1 MINQASVFT
10 FLISF
15 VLFDILHVFLNKI
28 IFPCYNYK
36 NCLHRGEDM
45 LVVVKFGGSSVANT
59 SQFQKVKAIVAA
71 KENRKVIIVSALGK
85 KEKGDSKI
93 TDLLYLLHAHLRY
106 SVPYE
111 NVYALIEERFLQIKK
126 DLNLKIDLEN
136 EFSLLKQ
143 ELNKEISVEYL
154 ASRGEYITAKMM
166 AEYLNYTFVDAKDL
180 ITFDYNGIVNYE
192 KTEKAITAA
201 YNTYGKIV
209 IPGFYGAYPNGAIKT
224 FSRGGSDISGA
235 IVAKVLGA
243 TVYENWTDVSG
254 ILMADP
260 KIIDNPKRINQIT
273 YNELRELS
281 YMGASVL
288 HEETVFPVQEG
299 NIPINILNTNEPES
313 PGTTITEN
321 CDDKSQI
328 ITGIAGKKN
337 FTSFTITKTHNA
349 NKLNVIRDTLDIFHK
364 YKVSVEHIP
373 SSIDSFSVI
382 VANSDV
388 EKCIYDLVSEINKD
402 EEVKN
407 VTVDNDI
414 SLIAVVG
421 RNMVTKPGISGKVFG
436 IIGNENINIKMI
448 AQGAQELTIIV
459 GVSNKDFEKTIKAI
473 YDNLVK

>member
-1 MINQASVFT
+1 
-10 FLISF
+10 
-15 VLFDILHVFLNKI
+15 
-28 IFPCYNYK
+28 
-36 NCLHRGEDM
+36 M
-45 LVVVKFGGSSVANT
+45 LVVAKFGGSSVANT
-59 SQFQKVKAIVAA
+59 SQFQKVKAIVEA

-106 SVPYE
+106 SVPHD
-111 NVYALIEERFLQIKK
+111 NVFSMIKDRFYQIK
-126 DLNLKIDLEN
+126 DNLHLQIDLES
-136 EFSLLKQ
+136 EFSQLSK
-143 ELNKEISVEYL
+143 ELNKELPVEYL
-154 ASRGEYITAKMM
+154 ASRGEYITSKMM
-166 AEYLNYTFVDAKDL
+166 AEYLGYTFVDAKDL
-180 ITFDYNGIVNYE
+180 ITFDYSGLVNYE
-192 KTEKAITAA
+192 KTEKAINDV
-201 YNTYGKIV
+201 YQKYQKII

-224 FSRGGSDISGA
+224 FSRGGSDITGA
-235 IVAKVLGA
+235 IVAKVLDA

-299 NIPINILNTNEPES
+299 NIPINILNTNEPDN
-313 PGTTITEN
+313 PGTIITEN
-321 CDDKSQI
+321 CDDATQI

-349 NKLNVIRDTLDIFHK
+349 DKLDVIRNTLSIFHK

-373 SSIDSFSVI
+373 SSIDSFSVV

-402 EEVKN
+402 GGIKN
-407 VTVDNDI
+407 ITVDNDI

-459 GVSNKDFEKTIKAI
+459 GVSNKDFEKTIKAV
-473 YDNLVK
+473 YDHLVS

>member
-1 MINQASVFT
+1 
-10 FLISF
+10 
-15 VLFDILHVFLNKI
+15 
-28 IFPCYNYK
+28 
-36 NCLHRGEDM
+36 M
-45 LVVVKFGGSSVANT
+45 LVVAKFGGSSVANT
-59 SQFQKVKAIVAA
+59 SQFQKVKAIVEA

-106 SVPYE
+106 SVPYD
-111 NVYALIEERFLQIKK
+111 NVFSMIKDRFYNIKEGLQ
-126 DLNLKIDLEN
+126 LQIDLES
-136 EFSLLKQ
+136 EFNQLAK
-143 ELNKEISVEYL
+143 ELNKELSVEYL
-154 ASRGEYITAKMM
+154 ASRGEYITSKMM
-166 AEYLNYTFVDAKDL
+166 AEYLGYTFVDAKDL
-180 ITFDYNGIVNYE
+180 IRFYYSGLVNYE
-192 KTEKAITAA
+192 ETEKVINEV
-201 YNTYGKIV
+201 YQKYQKIV

-224 FSRGGSDISGA
+224 FSRGGSDITGA

-243 TVYENWTDVSG
+243 TLYENWTDVSG

-260 KIIDNPKRINQIT
+260 KVIENPKRINQIT

-288 HEETVFPVQEG
+288 HEETVFPVQEE
-299 NIPINILNTNEPES
+299 NIPINILNTNEPEN
-313 PGTTITEN
+313 PGTIITEN
-321 CDDKSQI
+321 CDDDSQI

-349 NKLNVIRDTLDIFHK
+349 DKLNVLRTILSIFDK
-364 YKVSVEHIP
+364 YKVSVEHLP
-373 SSIDSFSVI
+373 TSIDSFSVV

-388 EKCIYDLVSEINKD
+388 EKCIYDLVSEINKN

-407 VTVDNDI
+407 ITVDNDI
-414 SLIAVVG
+414 ALIAVVG

-448 AQGAQELTIIV
+448 AQGSQELTIIV
-459 GVSNKDFEKTIKAI
+459 GVCNKDFEKTIKAV

>member
-1 MINQASVFT
+1 
-10 FLISF
+10 
-15 VLFDILHVFLNKI
+15 
-28 IFPCYNYK
+28 
-36 NCLHRGEDM
+36 M
-45 LVVVKFGGSSVANT
+45 LVVAKFGGSSVANT
-59 SQFQKVKAIVAA
+59 SQFQKVKAIVEA

-106 SVPYE
+106 SVPHD
-111 NVYALIEERFLQIKK
+111 NVFSMIKDRFYQIK
-126 DLNLKIDLEN
+126 DNLHLQIDLES
-136 EFSLLKQ
+136 EFSQLSK
-143 ELNKEISVEYL
+143 ELNKELPVEYL
-154 ASRGEYITAKMM
+154 ASRGEYITSKIM
-166 AEYLNYTFVDAKDL
+166 AEYLGYTFVDAKDL
-180 ITFDYNGIVNYE
+180 ITFDYSGLVNYE
-192 KTEKAITAA
+192 KTEKAINDV
-201 YNTYGKIV
+201 YQKYQKII

-224 FSRGGSDISGA
+224 FSRGGSDITGA
-235 IVAKVLGA
+235 IVAKVLDA

-299 NIPINILNTNEPES
+299 NIPINILNTNEPDN
-313 PGTTITEN
+313 PGTIITEN
-321 CDDKSQI
+321 CDDATQI

-349 NKLNVIRDTLDIFHK
+349 DKLDVIRNTLSIFHK

-373 SSIDSFSVI
+373 SSIDSFSVV

-402 EEVKN
+402 GSIKN
-407 VTVDNDI
+407 ITVDNDI

-473 YDNLVK
+473 YDHLVN

>member
-1 MINQASVFT
+1 
-10 FLISF
+10 
-15 VLFDILHVFLNKI
+15 
-28 IFPCYNYK
+28 
-36 NCLHRGEDM
+36 M
-45 LVVVKFGGSSVANT
+45 LVVAKFGGSSVANT
-59 SQFQKVKAIVAA
+59 SQFQKVKAIVEA

-106 SVPYE
+106 SVPHD
-111 NVYALIEERFLQIKK
+111 NVFSMIKDRFYQIKE
-126 DLNLKIDLEN
+126 NLHLQIDLES
-136 EFSLLKQ
+136 EFSQLSK
-143 ELNKEISVEYL
+143 ELNKELSVEYL
-154 ASRGEYITAKMM
+154 ASRGEYITSKMM
-166 AEYLNYTFVDAKDL
+166 AEYLGYTFVDAKDL
-180 ITFDYNGIVNYE
+180 ITFDYSGLVNYE
-192 KTEKAITAA
+192 KTEKAINEV
-201 YNTYGKIV
+201 YQKYQKII

-224 FSRGGSDISGA
+224 FSRGGSDITGA
-235 IVAKVLGA
+235 IVAKVLDA

-260 KIIDNPKRINQIT
+260 KIINNPKRINQIT

-299 NIPINILNTNEPES
+299 NIPINILNTNEPDN
-313 PGTTITEN
+313 PGTIITEN
-321 CDDKSQI
+321 CDDATQI

-349 NKLNVIRDTLDIFHK
+349 DKLDVIRNTLSIFHK

-373 SSIDSFSVI
+373 SSIDSFSVV

-402 EEVKN
+402 GGIKN
-407 VTVDNDI
+407 ITVDNDI

-459 GVSNKDFEKTIKAI
+459 GVSNKDFEKTIKAV
-473 YDNLVK
+473 YDHLVS

>member
-1 MINQASVFT
+1 M
-10 FLISF
+10 
-15 VLFDILHVFLNKI
+15 
-28 IFPCYNYK
+28 
-36 NCLHRGEDM
+36 RGENM
-45 LVVVKFGGSSVANT
+45 LVVAKFGGSSVANT
-59 SQFQKVKAIVAA
+59 SQFQKVKAIVEA

-106 SVPYE
+106 SVPHD
-111 NVYALIEERFLQIKK
+111 NVFSMIKDRFYQIKE
-126 DLNLKIDLEN
+126 NLHLQIDLES
-136 EFSLLKQ
+136 EFSQLSK
-143 ELNKEISVEYL
+143 ELNKELSVEYL
-154 ASRGEYITAKMM
+154 ASRGEYITSKMM
-166 AEYLNYTFVDAKDL
+166 AEYLGYTFVDAKDL
-180 ITFDYNGIVNYE
+180 ITFDYSGLVNYE
-192 KTEKAITAA
+192 KTEKAINEV
-201 YNTYGKIV
+201 YQKYQKII

-224 FSRGGSDISGA
+224 FSRGGSDITGA
-235 IVAKVLGA
+235 IVAKVLDA

-260 KIIDNPKRINQIT
+260 KIINNPKRINQIT

-299 NIPINILNTNEPES
+299 NIPINILNTNEPDN
-313 PGTTITEN
+313 PGTIITEN
-321 CDDKSQI
+321 CDDATQI

-349 NKLNVIRDTLDIFHK
+349 DKLDVIRNTLSIFHK

-373 SSIDSFSVI
+373 SSIDSFSVV

-402 EEVKN
+402 GGIKN
-407 VTVDNDI
+407 ITVDNDI

-459 GVSNKDFEKTIKAI
+459 GVSNKDFEKTIKAV
-473 YDNLVK
+473 YDHLVS

>member
-1 MINQASVFT
+1 M
-10 FLISF
+10 
-15 VLFDILHVFLNKI
+15 
-28 IFPCYNYK
+28 
-36 NCLHRGEDM
+36 RGENM
-45 LVVVKFGGSSVANT
+45 LVVAKFGGSSVANT
-59 SQFQKVKAIVAA
+59 SQFQKVKAIVEA

-106 SVPYE
+106 SVPHD
-111 NVYALIEERFLQIKK
+111 NVFSMIKDRFYQIK
-126 DLNLKIDLEN
+126 DNLHLQIDLES
-136 EFSLLKQ
+136 EFSQLSK
-143 ELNKEISVEYL
+143 ELNKELPVEYL
-154 ASRGEYITAKMM
+154 ASRGEYITSKMM
-166 AEYLNYTFVDAKDL
+166 AEYLGYTFVDAKDL
-180 ITFDYNGIVNYE
+180 ITFDYSGLVNYE
-192 KTEKAITAA
+192 KTEKAINDV
-201 YNTYGKIV
+201 YQKYQKII

-224 FSRGGSDISGA
+224 FSRGGSDITGA
-235 IVAKVLGA
+235 IVAKVLDA

-299 NIPINILNTNEPES
+299 NIPINILNTNEPDN
-313 PGTTITEN
+313 PGTIITEN
-321 CDDKSQI
+321 CDDATQI

-349 NKLNVIRDTLDIFHK
+349 DKLDVIRNTLSIFHK

-373 SSIDSFSVI
+373 SSIDSFSVV

-402 EEVKN
+402 GSIKN
-407 VTVDNDI
+407 ITVDNDI

-473 YDNLVK
+473 YDHLVN